1 MLDKVPAKA
10 GAKVKNLSY
19 FLFLFKFEVPAKRGD
34 EKRRDFEHGWEQC
47 EVSFF
52 NYGFNYLNLIVYF

>member
-1 MLDKVPAKA
+1 MLDKMPAKA

-52 NYGFNYLNLIVYF
+52 DF